1 MITLYKKIR
10 INHEIQFLTNKILND
25 KIKKK
30 TQFKEKWPKNY
41 HNQSRLNYQIDSR
54 SMSWQW
60 DTPWKRIKK
69 KKNKSQF
76 LTNLMF
82 TNEIEKKNS
91 NKKRKKSRVN
101 MG

>member
-10 INHEIQFLTNKILND
+10 INHEVQFLTNKILND
-25 KIKKK
+25 KIEKK
-30 TQFKEKWPKNY
+30 TQFKEKGPKNY
-41 HNQSRLNYQIDSR
+41 HNQSRLSYQTDSR

-69 KKNKSQF
+69 KYKSQF

-82 TNEIEKKNS
+82 TNEIEKKNQI
-91 NKKRKKSRVN
+91 KKGKKVE
-101 MG
+101 

>member
-10 INHEIQFLTNKILND
+10 INHEVQFLTNKILND

-30 TQFKEKWPKNY
+30 TQFKEKGPKNY
-41 HNQSRLNYQIDSR
+41 HNQSRLSYQTDSR

-69 KKNKSQF
+69 KIQISIPNQSNVYKWNW
-76 LTNLMF
+76 
-82 TNEIEKKNS
+82 KKKS
-91 NKKRKKSRVN
+91 NKKGKKSRVN

>member
-10 INHEIQFLTNKILND
+10 INHEVQFLTNKILND

-30 TQFKEKWPKNY
+30 TQFKEKGPKNY
-41 HNQSRLNYQIDSR
+41 HNQSRLSYQTDSR

-69 KKNKSQF
+69 KYKSQF

-82 TNEIEKKNS
+82 TNEIEKKNQI
-91 NKKRKKSRVN
+91 KKGKKVE
-101 MG
+101 